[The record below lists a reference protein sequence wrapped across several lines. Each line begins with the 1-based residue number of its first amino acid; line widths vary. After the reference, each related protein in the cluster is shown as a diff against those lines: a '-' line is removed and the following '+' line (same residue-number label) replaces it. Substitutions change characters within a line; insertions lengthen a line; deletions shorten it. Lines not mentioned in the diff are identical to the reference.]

1 MEERMVPDSFYEL
14 NAEERFAMMLVVDR
28 NSTPKQRSEAFRTI
42 KEIPYADFLQTTY
55 WRTISD
61 CLLQRHP
68 TCCSCLKAPSTQ
80 VHHLTYEHHGEEHL
94 YLLDLLPVCR
104 LCHEIKH
111 ELADV
116 YRPDVALNDWTR
128 QQIMKVAKL
137 KGFK

>member
-1 MEERMVPDSFYEL
+1 MVPNSFYEL

-28 NSTPKQRSEAFRTI
+28 NSTPEQRKRALQTI
-42 KEIPYADFLQTTY
+42 KAMPYEEFLQTTY

-68 TCCSCLKAPSTQ
+68 TCCSCLKAASTQ
-80 VHHLTYEHHGEEHL
+80 VHHFTYAHHGEEHL
-94 YLLDLLPVCR
+94 YLMDLLPVCR

-116 YRPDVALNDWTR
+116 NRPDVAINDWTR
-128 QQIMKVAKL
+128 DAIMKAAGL
-137 KGFK
+137 KGFR